1 MDKEKLQTYLSEGK
15 EAVDRVLKSYIP
27 SVKCEPSLMYEAI
40 RYSLFAG
47 GKRLRPILCLAACD
61 AVGGRREAALPF
73 AAAIEMIHTYSLVH
87 DDLPS
92 MDNDAY
98 RRGRLTNH
106 KVFGE
111 GIAILVGDA
120 LLTSAFTL
128 IVEKGCLGSVSPK
141 KVLAVMLELGSSSG
155 SAGLVGGQLADLQS
169 QGKKEMDM
177 EKLLYIHQHKTG
189 ALIRASVRIGGMLGG
204 APQRRLAQ
212 LTRYG
217 EKVGL
222 AFQIADDLL
231 DLEGEEKE
239 MGKSVGQDQAK
250 EKWTY
255 PRLAGREQAKKEAR
269 RLVDAAVEEIKT
281 LGPEA
286 DPLRQLANYM
296 IERRK

>member
-1 MDKEKLQTYLSEGK
+1 MDKAGLSAYLSEGK

-27 SVKCEPSLMYEAI
+27 SIKCEPALMHEAV

-61 AVGGRREAALPF
+61 AVGGRREVVLPF
-73 AAAIEMIHTYSLVH
+73 AAAIEMIHTYSLIH
-87 DDLPS
+87 DDLPA
-92 MDNDAY
+92 MDNDTY

-111 GIAILVGDA
+111 GVAILVGDA

-128 IVEKGCLGSVSPK
+128 MAEKGLIGSILPK
-141 KVLAVMLELGSSSG
+141 KVLAVILELGASSG
-155 SAGLVGGQLADLQS
+155 GTGMIGGQLADLES
-169 QGKKEMDM
+169 QGKPEMDM

-189 ALIRASVRIGGMLGG
+189 ALIRASVRIGGMLAG
-204 APQRRLAQ
+204 AHPKRLAQ
-212 LTRYG
+212 LTHYG

-239 MGKSVGQDQAK
+239 MGKSVGQDRAK
-250 EKWTY
+250 AKWTY
-255 PRLAGREQAKKEAR
+255 PRLTGVEQAKKEAQ
-269 RLVDAAVEEIKT
+269 RLSEAAVEEIKT

-286 DPLRQLANYM
+286 DPLRHLASYV